1 MTKAQIIS
9 LLASNNRAVERAL
22 VALYHRQTVD
32 EQRTST
38 TKESNGVG
46 FNAKDAEYATYLARW
61 VLSGRHLTGRHLE
74 AGRRIATFYARQLA
88 EMSETRCVPR
98 TKPSPVGVLIT
109 GESMTHLL
117 RQHDKFQ
124 VFPGITQGM
133 Q

>member
-1 MTKAQIIS
+1 MTKTQIIS

-46 FNAKDAEYATYLARW
+46 FNAKDAEYATYLAKW

-88 EMSETRCVPR
+88 EMSETRAVPR
-98 TKPSPVGVLIT
+98 RPRPMVGVLIT
-109 GESMTHLL
+109 GSDMSHLL

-124 VFPGITQGM
+124 VFPGVCHRH
-133 Q
+133 